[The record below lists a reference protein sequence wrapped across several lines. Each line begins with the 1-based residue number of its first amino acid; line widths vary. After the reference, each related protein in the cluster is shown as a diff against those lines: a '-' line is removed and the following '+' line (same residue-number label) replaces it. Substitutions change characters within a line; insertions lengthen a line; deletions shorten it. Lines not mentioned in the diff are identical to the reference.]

1 MNGPIIPA
9 PRSMAEQPRPKAIA
23 DLTLAATST
32 AVNVGNLFLCY
43 TFAEWRRTELI
54 DTGEAVLSEMIG
66 QTVELTGVPDPAARW
81 INLRD
86 LALLRVRLVLLEAGV
101 IVEVADR
108 HNQPP
113 TWPDAVTS
121 LCSRWSSYPT
131 NVGRVV
137 WCELEARVYELTE
150 QGLPKRP
157 KTAGATGPPAP
168 GADPELLRRVLEGLE
183 GL

>member
-1 MNGPIIPA
+1 MNGQTIPA

-32 AVNVGNLFLCY
+32 AANVGALFLRY
-43 TFAEWRRTELI
+43 ALTGWQRAKLVG
-54 DTGEAVLSEMIG
+54 TGEAVLRELIG
-66 QTVELTGVPDPAARW
+66 QAVELTGVPDPTARW

-86 LALLRVRLVLLEAGV
+86 LALLHVRLVLLETGV

-113 TWPDAVTS
+113 AWPDAVTS
-121 LCSRWSSYPT
+121 RCARWSSYPT

-137 WCELEARVYELTE
+137 WCELEAPVYELTE

-157 KTAGATGPPAP
+157 KTAGAKGPPAP
-168 GADPELLRRVLEGLE
+168 GADPELLQQVFEGLKK
-183 GL
+183 L